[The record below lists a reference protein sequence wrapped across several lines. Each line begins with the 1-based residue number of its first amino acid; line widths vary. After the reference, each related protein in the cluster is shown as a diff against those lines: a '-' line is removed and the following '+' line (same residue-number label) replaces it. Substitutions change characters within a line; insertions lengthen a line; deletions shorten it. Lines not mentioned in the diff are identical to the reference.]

1 MIHYT
6 IPSTGWHSPGPVPT
20 HLRRLEP
27 AADAALLH
35 SWFSEPRASFWGMQD
50 HSQAQV
56 EAVYDDMQRSGHALA
71 CMGEIAGDS
80 AFVLECY
87 DPTHDVLGRHY
98 DRRPGDVGMHF
109 FVGPSTRETPIPGF
123 TRHVFRSL
131 MQFIF
136 DHLRAVRVV
145 VEPDIR
151 NTKVHALNAAMGF
164 EVHGPLT
171 LPHKTA
177 LLSSCTRMQFDR
189 ATANPAVI
197 SQGVGKARPS
207 EAPYPLVPLT
217 TED

>member
-6 IPSTGWHSPGPVPT
+6 IPFSGWQAAGPVPT
-20 HLRRLEP
+20 RLRRLDP

-35 SWFSEPRASFWGMQD
+35 AWFSQPRASFWGMQD
-50 HSQAQV
+50 LSSAQV
-56 EAVYDDMQRSGHALA
+56 EQVYADMQSSGHALA
-71 CMGEIAGDS
+71 CIGEVGGES

-87 DPTHDVLGRHY
+87 DPAHDVLGRHY
-98 DRRPGDVGMHF
+98 DQRPDDVGMHF
-109 FVGPSTRETPIPGF
+109 FVGPSRNDVAIPGF

-136 DHLRAVRVV
+136 DHLRAGRVV

-151 NTKVHALNAAMGF
+151 NAKVHALNAAMGF

-177 LLSSCTRMQFDR
+177 LLSSCTRAQFIR
-189 ATANPAVI
+189 TTANDAVI
-197 SQGVGKARPS
+197 SL
-207 EAPYPLVPLT
+207 PLVPLT

>member
-1 MIHYT
+1 MIDYT
-6 IPSTGWHSPGPVPT
+6 IPTSGWHSPGPVPT
-20 HLRRLEP
+20 RLRRLDP

-35 SWFSEPRASFWGMQD
+35 AWFSEPRASFWGMQD
-50 HSQAQV
+50 HSLAQV
-56 EAVYDDMQRSGHALA
+56 EKVYDDMQRSGHALA
-71 CMGEIAGDS
+71 CIGEVAGDV

-87 DPTHDVLGRHY
+87 DPAHDVLGRHY
-98 DRRPGDVGMHF
+98 DERRGDVGMHF
-109 FVGPSTRETPIPGF
+109 FVGPMTSGDAAIPGF

-151 NTKVHALNAAMGF
+151 NAKVHALNAAMGF
-164 EVHGPLT
+164 EVHGLLT

-177 LLSSCTRMQFDR
+177 LLSSCTRAQFIR
-189 ATANPAVI
+189 ATADHAVI
-197 SQGVGKARPS
+197 SF
-207 EAPYPLVPLT
+207 PLAPLT